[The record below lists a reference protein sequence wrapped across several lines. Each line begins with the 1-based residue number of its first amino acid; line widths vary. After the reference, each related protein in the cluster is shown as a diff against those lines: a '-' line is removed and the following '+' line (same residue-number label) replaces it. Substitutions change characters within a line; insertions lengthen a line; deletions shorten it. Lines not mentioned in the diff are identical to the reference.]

1 MSLAC
6 LAQLPTPTLSAEFQE
21 DDNPYLLKKVIN
33 QNESTTALTPSPC
46 PKIVPS
52 TLGPQFV
59 LLILGK
65 LNNPSHRQPT
75 KRSPT
80 GR

>member
-6 LAQLPTPTLSAEFQE
+6 LAQLPTPALSAEFQE
-21 DDNPYLLKKVIN
+21 GRQPLSTKKR
-33 QNESTTALTPSPC
+33 NESTTALTPSPY
-46 PKIVPS
+46 PKIIPS

-65 LNNPSHRQPT
+65 FNNTSHRQPT